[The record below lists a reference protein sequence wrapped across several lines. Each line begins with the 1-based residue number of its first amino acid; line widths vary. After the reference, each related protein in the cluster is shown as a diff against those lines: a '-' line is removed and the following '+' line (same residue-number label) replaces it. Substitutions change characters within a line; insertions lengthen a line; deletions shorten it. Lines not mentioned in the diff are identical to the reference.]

1 MAVSLL
7 IPTYMPLRVSVYPLL
22 LPDFVFKRGFVFGVL
37 SLCKL
42 LSRSKPMPIIDTCSG
57 FSSGLQFLA
66 LARHWISLT
75 ANTGIIFVDTNFSPS
90 PIVRVVLSQEP
101 IIIRP
106 ELLYVILPGLADKLF
121 AFGIAE
127 DEITKPVEPVST
139 TTSRSAPSGNE
150 TNNFGAVSSPFKLS
164 LFINFKYTE
173 SLFSEKIGLL
183 ISASDTAA

>member
-1 MAVSLL
+1 M
-7 IPTYMPLRVSVYPLL
+7 
-22 LPDFVFKRGFVFGVL
+22 
-37 SLCKL
+37 
-42 LSRSKPMPIIDTCSG
+42 
-57 FSSGLQFLA
+57 
-66 LARHWISLT
+66 
-75 ANTGIIFVDTNFSPS
+75 
-90 PIVRVVLSQEP
+90 
-101 IIIRP
+101 
-106 ELLYVILPGLADKLF
+106 ILPGLADKLF

-150 TNNFGAVSSPFKLS
+150 TNNFGAVSSPLKLS